1 MTLAAR
7 LEKKK
12 QEKEAE
18 GDPDAADKAAVDA
31 ASTLPEEP
39 RDVGPGVLTLG
50 DGTAQEGLQLQPTGL
65 RVLGVVSGAGQHS
78 GRFSNDSGSDDSSE
92 LDEDDAGRDHTSSRP
107 EGDYEDDDGDQF
119 GGLMMKRRTK
129 GRRPSTTEA
138 KERKPLDD
146 DDDDEKLDAAIG
158 SRYALHSNEGPFADN
173 PEDDDDD
180 DSSDDGIVEIR
191 TRRTS

>member
-1 MTLAAR
+1 

-18 GDPDAADKAAVDA
+18 GDPDAADNTAIDA
-31 ASTLPEEP
+31 ASALPTEP
-39 RDVGPGVLTLG
+39 QDLGSGVLSLG
-50 DGTAQEGLQLQPTGL
+50 EDGQDELPTQLRPIG
-65 RVLGVVSGAGQHS
+65 G
-78 GRFSNDSGSDDSSE
+78 FSNDSGSDSSE

-119 GGLMMKRRTK
+119 GGLMMKRQTK
-129 GRRPSTTEA
+129 ARRPSTTEA
-138 KERKPLDD
+138 KARAPLDD
-146 DDDDEKLDAAIG
+146 DDDDDDKLDAAIG
-158 SRYALHSNEGPFADN
+158 SRYSREVHSNEGPFADN
-173 PEDDDDD
+173 ADDDDDDDD